1 LASLRLDGFVSLET
15 RNDAAGFVVTRSFE
29 LAGDSLQVNADAKNG
44 QLLVEVLDR
53 SGNPIDG
60 FSAATCRPLQKD
72 RLRHEIRWGGKRR
85 LEELTGRTIRL
96 RFQLDGQAKLF
107 AFVVVDSD
115 SGR

>member
-1 LASLRLDGFVSLET
+1 
-15 RNDAAGFVVTRSFE
+15 
-29 LAGDSLQVNADAKNG
+29 
-44 QLLVEVLDR
+44 VLDR

-107 AFVVVDSD
+107 AFVVVDSE